1 MYPRIP
7 YTLLLGALSAA
18 IALSQEF
25 PASLITNL
33 QLTPAQ
39 VQTIVSLNHDFDQA
53 TLPLQQQFYDL
64 QQGAATELSKSA
76 SDSTIVGDSYA
87 RAEMLRRDYNTQ
99 LAQLQ
104 GRVAAVL
111 SPAQIVLVNSLVDAA
126 RLRGIVYAA
135 ASTNLVKLPPGAG
148 SGSFVAI
155 AAFYS
160 GFGKASNGLQSIDA
174 VLVNYLHLSE
184 GQIAA
189 IENANTGY
197 SAYLARQSLKLQ
209 QLLYEIRDLTAAPD
223 IDAARLGAEYV
234 AMAQIT
240 SDQSAHTDE
249 TVAAVRTM
257 INPSQE
263 PQLRALDHAATLLS
277 AFPDAVCNNLLVLPA
292 DVPLY
297 FYYFGNYPSFAVNIL
312 ASPRVGTSTR
322 PNPFAS
328 NGCVAATATPS

>member
-1 MYPRIP
+1 MHPRIP
-7 YTLLLGALSAA
+7 YALLLGTLSAA
-18 IALSQEF
+18 IALCQEF
-25 PASLITNL
+25 PASLITDL

-39 VQTIVSLNHDFDQA
+39 VQSIVSLNHDFDQA
-53 TLPLQQQFYDL
+53 TLPQQQQFYDL
-64 QQGAATELSKSA
+64 QQRAAAELSKSA
-76 SDSTIVGDSYA
+76 PDSAVVGDSYA
-87 RAEMLRRDYNTQ
+87 RAEMLRRDYNSQ
-99 LAQLQ
+99 LTQLQ
-104 GRVAAVL
+104 GRVSEVL
-111 SPAQIVLVNSLVDAA
+111 SPAQILLVNSLVDAA

-135 ASTNLVKLPPGAG
+135 ASANLVKLPPNAPGTL
-148 SGSFVAI
+148 VAI

-160 GFGKASNGLQSIDA
+160 GFGRPSNALQAIDA